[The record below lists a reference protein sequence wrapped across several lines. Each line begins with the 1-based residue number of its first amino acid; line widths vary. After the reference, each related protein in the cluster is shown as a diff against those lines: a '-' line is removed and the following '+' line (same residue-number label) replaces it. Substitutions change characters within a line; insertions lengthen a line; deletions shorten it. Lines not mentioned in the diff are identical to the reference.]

1 MKTKTNL
8 SILFIALFLLIIP
21 QLKAQNASGNVI
33 SRDFTVDDFSGIDL
47 SEPMDY
53 LIVQGDKNLVKIET
67 DDNLLDKVKT
77 EVRNGILS
85 VDTRSLGGASQLK
98 VTIQV
103 KELKNI
109 SISGAATL
117 KSENALKSTDLKID
131 ASGAAEVKLEVNV
144 ENLETDLSGAAE
156 IKLSGNAL
164 HHSVKASGAADL
176 KAEDLQTSTTE
187 VHMTGASSAKIE
199 AKDKLSGNI
208 SGISDVKYKNKP
220 AIDELSKSDQ
230 IQIEDINSVV
240 ENEMNNKE
248 DTIDRK
254 EAYADRMEKEADGR
268 EDKADRMEK
277 LNDGKGKF
285 FEKGPGKLFKGNKN
299 KTQIHW
305 SGINIGINGYLDS
318 KNKFDTPV
326 GYDFMKPDY
335 GKSWFVDLNFVEYG
349 LPIIKHYW
357 HLVTGMGFQFNNYV
371 IEKDHIIKP
380 NTDYLEASLDTTV
393 NYKKNKLSDVYF
405 QIPLLFQFDTKKIKK
420 NNTFHLLFG
429 VVGGVKVASW
439 TKQKYEFDDS
449 KNIRRTRDD
458 FNLSPFR
465 WSAMVKLGY
474 GPVNLFA
481 SYQLNQMF
489 KPNQGPQLYPFTVGI
504 TLLGF

>member
-33 SRDFTVDDFSGIDL
+33 TRDFTVDDFTGIDL

-53 LIVQGDKNLVKIET
+53 LIIQGDKNLVKIET
-67 DDNLLDKVKT
+67 DDNFMDKVKT
-77 EVRNGILS
+77 EVRNGILA

-103 KELKNI
+103 KDLRNI
-109 SISGAATL
+109 TISGASTL
-117 KSENALKSTDLKID
+117 KSENTLKSADLKID

-144 ENLETDLSGAAE
+144 ENLESDLSGAAE
-156 IKLSGNAL
+156 IKLSGNAV

-199 AKDKLSGNI
+199 AKDKLSGSI

-220 AIDELSKSDQ
+220 AVEELSRSEQLHIEGIDSIVDKEMIIKDEAFNSKDSD
-230 IQIEDINSVV
+230 D
-240 ENEMNNKE
+240 
-248 DTIDRK
+248 
-254 EAYADRMEKEADGR
+254 R
-268 EDKADRMEK
+268 EDKMDHMEK
-277 LNDGKGKF
+277 QNDGKGKF
-285 FEKGPGKLFKGNKN
+285 FENGPGNFFKGNKN

-305 SGINIGINGYLDS
+305 SGINIGINGYLDN
-318 KNKFDTPV
+318 KNKFDTPI

-335 GKSWFVDLNFVEYG
+335 GKSWFVDLNFIEYG

-371 IEKDHIIKP
+371 IEKDHILRP

-393 NYKKNKLSDVYF
+393 SYKKNKLSDVYF
-405 QIPLLFQFDTKKIKK
+405 QVPLLFQFDTKKIKK

-429 VVGGVKVASW
+429 VVGGVKVVHGPNKSMS
-439 TKQKYEFDDS
+439 TTILKTS
-449 KNIRRTRDD
+449 GGPGMISILP
-458 FNLSPFR
+458 LSAGAQ
-465 WSAMVKLGY
+465 W
-474 GPVNLFA
+474 
-481 SYQLNQMF
+481 
-489 KPNQGPQLYPFTVGI
+489 
-504 TLLGF
+504 